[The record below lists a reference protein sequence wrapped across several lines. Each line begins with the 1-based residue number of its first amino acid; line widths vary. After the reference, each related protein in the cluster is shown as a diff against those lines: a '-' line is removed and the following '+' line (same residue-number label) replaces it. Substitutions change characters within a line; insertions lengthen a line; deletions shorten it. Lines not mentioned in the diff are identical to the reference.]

1 MNPGARAHTI
11 RMPTGRGGRTNAMNP
26 ETIAQI
32 IRLSLELTLE
42 IMRGIPIE
50 HRQQF
55 WIDHQKRLEFWQA
68 LFQKVSGEK

>member
-1 MNPGARAHTI
+1 
-11 RMPTGRGGRTNAMNP
+11 MNP

-32 IRLSLELTLE
+32 IKLSLELTLE
-42 IMRGIPIE
+42 IMRGIPLE
-50 HRQQF
+50 QRQQF